1 MDVELDKMVKG
12 EYEIESQISSLASHN
27 HPIEKYTELV
37 TRLNDLEAKRKVILL
52 VKWLRI

>member
-37 TRLNDLEAKRKVILL
+37 TRLNDLEAKTKVILIF
-52 VKWLRI
+52 KWLRI